1 VTRHRKFALML
12 LPFPILLFG
21 LSFTGLYASDY
32 AFYGGLALLVALK
45 IAMIVSRH
53 LDDSHEA

>member
-1 VTRHRKFALML
+1 ML